1 MITIYNIV
9 VYDEGH
15 NPVNFL
21 KTVNLMED
29 DIRISIGW
37 VNPQTLFDIYRQ
49 KFLDKYGEKWDY
61 TSAVFAADVGD

>member
-1 MITIYNIV
+1 
-9 VYDEGH
+9 
-15 NPVNFL
+15 
-21 KTVNLMED
+21 MED